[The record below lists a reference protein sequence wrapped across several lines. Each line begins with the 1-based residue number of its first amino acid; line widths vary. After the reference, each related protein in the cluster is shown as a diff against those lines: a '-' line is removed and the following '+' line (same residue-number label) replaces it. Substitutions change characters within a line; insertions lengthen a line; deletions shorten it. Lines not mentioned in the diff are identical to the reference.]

1 MNGPVLRLEH
11 LSKTIERMVVLSDI
25 CLTVEQGRFV
35 GVVGLNG
42 SGKTVLSDI
51 LTGRRQQDSGTIL
64 LGGEAVSIA
73 TPLQARLHG
82 IYSIRQDVTL
92 AENLTVA
99 ENLCFDDGK
108 NGFGLVS
115 PRRWVRRA
123 QQLLKRLH
131 EAERSEAD
139 KPKAPYEDIRLP
151 IEIVRRATF

>member
-73 TPLQARLHG
+73 TPL
-82 IYSIRQDVTL
+82 
-92 AENLTVA
+92 
-99 ENLCFDDGK
+99 
-108 NGFGLVS
+108 
-115 PRRWVRRA
+115 
-123 QQLLKRLH
+123 
-131 EAERSEAD
+131 
-139 KPKAPYEDIRLP
+139 
-151 IEIVRRATF
+151 